1 MTAFSRQLVLAAAF
15 LLFLNFFAVA
25 AFSQDSSSRPENLPA
40 TATASAPLPASTAPS
55 DAPAAALRDL
65 LASACAHD
73 EAQFEKFLTARNLES
88 FSRLTPAARIE
99 LMKRFVLLDGAG
111 TPSLSSSSSGRP
123 TVRCVT
129 PDGAAE
135 LQLGGTDLRDNL
147 ALLPIDIR
155 DVSDPGNP
163 QGGDPHHILMG
174 LVRENSSWKILSVGM
189 LFLDLPSLEV
199 EWDRASIGG
208 NEQGALT
215 DLKTIAAAV
224 ETYRKTYSRL
234 PESLAKLGK
243 GAKISADSAGLLDP
257 ELTGG
262 QHNGYRFRMVIVG
275 ANNLGAPAQYE
286 LSATPAI
293 YARTGRLSF
302 FRDNNGK
309 YHAGD
314 HQGGV
319 GHSLDPIVD

>member
-1 MTAFSRQLVLAAAF
+1 MTVFIRQLFLAAAAF
-15 LLFLNFFAVA
+15 LFVNLSLPTA
-25 AFSQDSSSRPENLPA
+25 AFSQDSSSRPENLP
-40 TATASAPLPASTAPS
+40 TASASAPAPSSAPASE
-55 DAPAAALRDL
+55 APAAALRDL
-65 LASACAHD
+65 LAAACAHD

-111 TPSLSSSSSGRP
+111 TPSLPASSSGRP

-189 LFLDLPSLEV
+189 LFLDLPSLEI

-208 NEQGALT
+208 NEQNALT
-215 DLKTIAAAV
+215 DLRTIAAAV

-243 GAKISADSAGLLDP
+243 GAKVSADSAGLLDP
-257 ELTGG
+257 DLTGG

-293 YARTGRLSF
+293 YGRTGRLSF

-314 HQGGV
+314 HQGAV
-319 GHSLDPIVD
+319 GHSLDPVVE

>member
-1 MTAFSRQLVLAAAF
+1 MNLLARHFFMAGASLLSLNLFMLARAFP
-15 LLFLNFFAVA
+15 
-25 AFSQDSSSRPENLPA
+25 QDSSSRPDNLPTTSLSTSA
-40 TATASAPLPASTAPS
+40 TTTMPAS
-55 DAPAAALRDL
+55 DAPSSALRDL
-65 LASACAHD
+65 LAAACAHD
-73 EAQFEKFLTARNLES
+73 EVQFEKFLTSRNLES

-111 TPSLSSSSSGRP
+111 TPAMSAGSSGRP
-123 TVRCVT
+123 AIRCVT
-129 PDGAAE
+129 ADGAAE
-135 LQLGGTDLRDNL
+135 LQLGGADLRDNL
-147 ALLPIDIR
+147 ALLPVDIR

-208 NEQGALT
+208 NEQNALT
-215 DLKTIAAAV
+215 DLRTIAAAI

-243 GAKISADSAGLLDP
+243 GAKASADSAGLLDP

-286 LSATPAI
+286 VSATPAI
-293 YARTGRLSF
+293 YGRTGRLSF
-302 FRDNNGK
+302 FRDNNGR

-319 GHSLDPIVD
+319 GHSLDPIVE

>member
-1 MTAFSRQLVLAAAF
+1 MTAFTRQLF
-15 LLFLNFFAVA
+15 LTAVFPLLVSLSLPVA

-40 TATASAPLPASTAPS
+40 ASTSPPLPALAPAS

-65 LASACAHD
+65 LAAACAHD

-111 TPSLSSSSSGRP
+111 TPTLSASTSGRP
-123 TVRCVT
+123 AVRCAT
-129 PDGAAE
+129 ADGAAE
-135 LQLGGTDLRDNL
+135 LQLGGTDVRDNL

-234 PESLAKLGK
+234 PESLGKLGK
-243 GAKISADSAGLLDP
+243 GAKISAESAGLLDP

-314 HQGGV
+314 HQGGI
-319 GHSLDPIVD
+319 GHSLDPIVE